1 MIEIRNVYK
10 RFGSQVVLDGV
21 TLTVQE
27 GETLALL
34 GPSGTGKSVL
44 LKSIIGLIRPERG
57 EIVVDG
63 QIVSRLK
70 RQELARLRAT
80 IGYVFQNGALFDSMD
95 VFENIRLGLTN
106 EKEFK
111 DLDYARKRAAE
122 CLRLVNLNPDTM
134 KKMPA
139 ELSGGMRKR
148 VGIARAIAGKP
159 KYVLYDEPTSG
170 LDPGQRRHHRRAGQA
185 ARRRTWGHQHHGDPR
200 RARGVPHGGPH
211 RAAHPR
217 QDRGDRATRGVPRI
231 AGAGSEGVPRTR
243 LRDRFSERN
252 GQMNS
257 YQKEI
262 LVGVFVLVAVS
273 AFVAGALWLRG
284 KGVGRDDVYVV
295 FSDVATLKDASTVR
309 ISGAQV
315 GRVDGINFIAPG
327 RVIVG
332 LKFAKKNQVRV
343 TSTAAAT
350 VTAIGMLG
358 DYMVVLDPGKGTPL
372 QRGDTIRGTVAAGVF
387 DKASEVATKAS
398 ETMTR
403 LNAMLDTQ
411 LVVELRH
418 TLVSTQKFMKYL
430 ADEKNGPT
438 AQVNPT
444 MVALQNTSARLDS
457 TLAQVDP
464 GRLQTRLD
472 STMRSAGGAADRLAA
487 TAARADSLMAIIQHG
502 NGTMGRLMNDSTMYG
517 DLRKAL
523 QEMTA
528 LLAEIKKN
536 PGKIGVT
543 VKVF

>member
-1 MIEIRNVYK
+1 
-10 RFGSQVVLDGV
+10 
-21 TLTVQE
+21 
-27 GETLALL
+27 
-34 GPSGTGKSVL
+34 
-44 LKSIIGLIRPERG
+44 
-57 EIVVDG
+57 
-63 QIVSRLK
+63 
-70 RQELARLRAT
+70 
-80 IGYVFQNGALFDSMD
+80 
-95 VFENIRLGLTN
+95 
-106 EKEFK
+106 
-111 DLDYARKRAAE
+111 
-122 CLRLVNLNPDTM
+122 
-134 KKMPA
+134 
-139 ELSGGMRKR
+139 
-148 VGIARAIAGKP
+148 
-159 KYVLYDEPTSG
+159 
-170 LDPGQRRHHRRAGQA
+170 
-185 ARRRTWGHQHHGDPR
+185 
-200 RARGVPHGGPH
+200 
-211 RAAHPR
+211 
-217 QDRGDRATRGVPRI
+217 
-231 AGAGSEGVPRTR
+231 
-243 LRDRFSERN
+243 
-252 GQMNS
+252 MNS

-438 AQVNPT
+438 AQLNPT

-464 GRLQTRLD
+464 RRLQTRLD

-502 NGTMGRLMNDSTMYG
+502 NGTMGQLMNDSTMYG

>member
-1 MIEIRNVYK
+1 
-10 RFGSQVVLDGV
+10 
-21 TLTVQE
+21 
-27 GETLALL
+27 
-34 GPSGTGKSVL
+34 
-44 LKSIIGLIRPERG
+44 
-57 EIVVDG
+57 
-63 QIVSRLK
+63 
-70 RQELARLRAT
+70 
-80 IGYVFQNGALFDSMD
+80 
-95 VFENIRLGLTN
+95 
-106 EKEFK
+106 
-111 DLDYARKRAAE
+111 
-122 CLRLVNLNPDTM
+122 
-134 KKMPA
+134 
-139 ELSGGMRKR
+139 
-148 VGIARAIAGKP
+148 
-159 KYVLYDEPTSG
+159 
-170 LDPGQRRHHRRAGQA
+170 
-185 ARRRTWGHQHHGDPR
+185 
-200 RARGVPHGGPH
+200 
-211 RAAHPR
+211 
-217 QDRGDRATRGVPRI
+217 
-231 AGAGSEGVPRTR
+231 
-243 LRDRFSERN
+243 
-252 GQMNS
+252 MNS

-464 GRLQTRLD
+464 SRLQTRLD

-502 NGTMGRLMNDSTMYG
+502 NGTMGQLMNDSTMYG

>member
-1 MIEIRNVYK
+1 
-10 RFGSQVVLDGV
+10 
-21 TLTVQE
+21 
-27 GETLALL
+27 
-34 GPSGTGKSVL
+34 
-44 LKSIIGLIRPERG
+44 
-57 EIVVDG
+57 
-63 QIVSRLK
+63 
-70 RQELARLRAT
+70 
-80 IGYVFQNGALFDSMD
+80 
-95 VFENIRLGLTN
+95 
-106 EKEFK
+106 
-111 DLDYARKRAAE
+111 
-122 CLRLVNLNPDTM
+122 
-134 KKMPA
+134 
-139 ELSGGMRKR
+139 
-148 VGIARAIAGKP
+148 
-159 KYVLYDEPTSG
+159 
-170 LDPGQRRHHRRAGQA
+170 
-185 ARRRTWGHQHHGDPR
+185 
-200 RARGVPHGGPH
+200 
-211 RAAHPR
+211 
-217 QDRGDRATRGVPRI
+217 
-231 AGAGSEGVPRTR
+231 
-243 LRDRFSERN
+243 
-252 GQMNS
+252 MNS

-372 QRGDTIRGTVAAGVF
+372 QRGDTIRGSVAAGVF

-418 TLVSTQKFMKYL
+418 TLVSTQRFMKYL

>member
-1 MIEIRNVYK
+1 
-10 RFGSQVVLDGV
+10 
-21 TLTVQE
+21 
-27 GETLALL
+27 
-34 GPSGTGKSVL
+34 
-44 LKSIIGLIRPERG
+44 
-57 EIVVDG
+57 
-63 QIVSRLK
+63 
-70 RQELARLRAT
+70 
-80 IGYVFQNGALFDSMD
+80 
-95 VFENIRLGLTN
+95 
-106 EKEFK
+106 
-111 DLDYARKRAAE
+111 
-122 CLRLVNLNPDTM
+122 
-134 KKMPA
+134 
-139 ELSGGMRKR
+139 
-148 VGIARAIAGKP
+148 
-159 KYVLYDEPTSG
+159 
-170 LDPGQRRHHRRAGQA
+170 
-185 ARRRTWGHQHHGDPR
+185 
-200 RARGVPHGGPH
+200 
-211 RAAHPR
+211 
-217 QDRGDRATRGVPRI
+217 
-231 AGAGSEGVPRTR
+231 
-243 LRDRFSERN
+243 
-252 GQMNS
+252 MNS

-273 AFVAGALWLRG
+273 AFIAGALWLRG

-387 DKASEVATKAS
+387 DRVSEVATKAS

-464 GRLQTRLD
+464 RRLQTRLD

>member
-1 MIEIRNVYK
+1 
-10 RFGSQVVLDGV
+10 
-21 TLTVQE
+21 
-27 GETLALL
+27 
-34 GPSGTGKSVL
+34 
-44 LKSIIGLIRPERG
+44 
-57 EIVVDG
+57 
-63 QIVSRLK
+63 
-70 RQELARLRAT
+70 
-80 IGYVFQNGALFDSMD
+80 
-95 VFENIRLGLTN
+95 
-106 EKEFK
+106 
-111 DLDYARKRAAE
+111 
-122 CLRLVNLNPDTM
+122 
-134 KKMPA
+134 
-139 ELSGGMRKR
+139 
-148 VGIARAIAGKP
+148 
-159 KYVLYDEPTSG
+159 
-170 LDPGQRRHHRRAGQA
+170 
-185 ARRRTWGHQHHGDPR
+185 
-200 RARGVPHGGPH
+200 
-211 RAAHPR
+211 
-217 QDRGDRATRGVPRI
+217 
-231 AGAGSEGVPRTR
+231 
-243 LRDRFSERN
+243 
-252 GQMNS
+252 MNS

-438 AQVNPT
+438 AQLNPT

-464 GRLQTRLD
+464 RRLQTRLD
-472 STMRSAGGAADRLAA
+472 STMRSAGGAADRVPI
-487 TAARADSLMAIIQHG
+487 R
-502 NGTMGRLMNDSTMYG
+502 
-517 DLRKAL
+517 
-523 QEMTA
+523 
-528 LLAEIKKN
+528 
-536 PGKIGVT
+536 
-543 VKVF
+543 

>member
-1 MIEIRNVYK
+1 
-10 RFGSQVVLDGV
+10 
-21 TLTVQE
+21 
-27 GETLALL
+27 
-34 GPSGTGKSVL
+34 
-44 LKSIIGLIRPERG
+44 
-57 EIVVDG
+57 
-63 QIVSRLK
+63 
-70 RQELARLRAT
+70 
-80 IGYVFQNGALFDSMD
+80 
-95 VFENIRLGLTN
+95 
-106 EKEFK
+106 
-111 DLDYARKRAAE
+111 
-122 CLRLVNLNPDTM
+122 
-134 KKMPA
+134 
-139 ELSGGMRKR
+139 
-148 VGIARAIAGKP
+148 
-159 KYVLYDEPTSG
+159 
-170 LDPGQRRHHRRAGQA
+170 
-185 ARRRTWGHQHHGDPR
+185 
-200 RARGVPHGGPH
+200 
-211 RAAHPR
+211 
-217 QDRGDRATRGVPRI
+217 
-231 AGAGSEGVPRTR
+231 
-243 LRDRFSERN
+243 
-252 GQMNS
+252 MNS

-464 GRLQTRLD
+464 RRLQTRLD

-487 TAARADSLMAIIQHG
+487 TAAHADSLMAIIQHG
-502 NGTMGRLMNDSTMYG
+502 NGTMGQLMNDSTMYG